1 MISHRLSMSSIL
13 MSGIWFVTVF
23 LLFVLQFQSS
33 GMSFGCGSFLL
44 VIFLRSCNVLV
55 VASALVCV
63 SVCPFLLVKIFRL
76 LVSSS
81 LILFSFPFSRFI
93 GSGCLQLL
101 PICEEKE

>member
-1 MISHRLSMSSIL
+1 M
-13 MSGIWFVTVF
+13 FVTVF

-33 GMSFGCGSFLL
+33 SSFGCGSFLL

-81 LILFSFPFSRFI
+81 LILFSFLFSCFI
-93 GSGCLQLL
+93 GLGCLQLL
-101 PICEEKE
+101 PVC